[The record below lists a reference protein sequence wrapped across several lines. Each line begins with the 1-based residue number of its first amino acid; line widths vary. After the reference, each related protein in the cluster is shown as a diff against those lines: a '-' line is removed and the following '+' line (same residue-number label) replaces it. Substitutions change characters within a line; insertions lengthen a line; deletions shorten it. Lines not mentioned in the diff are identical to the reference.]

1 GKGTISSIKNMMTFI
16 KNIPADASGIWMGC
30 QLIHDSCDHN
40 QRMIVLGN
48 KLNAIAEKYFQDNKK
63 RPLIS
68 NLLQLVE
75 GENAKRKRKSAS
87 VAKKER
93 EDKKKLQ
100 VEMEKAIAPIR
111 KAKKKAKKAPPP
123 PPPKPKVNFKCG
135 DRVRIKDSR
144 SVGRIDTIEKN
155 KAIVNY
161 GLFTTQVSVDQ
172 LELVQ

>member
-1 GKGTISSIKNMMTFI
+1 
-16 KNIPADASGIWMGC
+16 
-30 QLIHDSCDHN
+30 
-40 QRMIVLGN
+40 
-48 KLNAIAEKYFQDNKK
+48 
-63 RPLIS
+63 
-68 NLLQLVE
+68 
-75 GENAKRKRKSAS
+75 
-87 VAKKER
+87 
-93 EDKKKLQ
+93 
-100 VEMEKAIAPIR
+100 MEKAIAPIR

-144 SVGRIDTIEKN
+144 SVGSIDTIEKN